1 LLRVCVS
8 HIDMIF
14 ESLFI
19 TQPFIEMDDTVR
31 RELELLIRTR
41 EEDYRELSN
50 KIKPV
55 NSQLNIRMDAL
66 IERFEE
72 LNKKIV
78 VVTNKVNNIMK

>member
-1 LLRVCVS
+1 MLRVCVS